1 MGELAVE
8 LMKAAVARR
17 DGEDRLEMERLLVD
31 DRGQKRHAEG
41 NVEHARSVLR
51 PLHVAG
57 HPEQV
62 LGGTAQH

>member
-41 NVEHARSVLR
+41 NV
-51 PLHVAG
+51 
-57 HPEQV
+57 
-62 LGGTAQH
+62 